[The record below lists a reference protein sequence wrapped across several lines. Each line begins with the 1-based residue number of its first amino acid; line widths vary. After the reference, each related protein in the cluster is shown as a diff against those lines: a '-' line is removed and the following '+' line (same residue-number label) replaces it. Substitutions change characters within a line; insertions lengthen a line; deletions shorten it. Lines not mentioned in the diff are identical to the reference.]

1 MKKWRSH
8 RNGNAIFLIHLG
20 AVPIDFHK
28 NNITLSDPLPQI
40 PYLKWARVRLNIL
53 AFIYLKPKIFCTNN
67 LFFGNVYIISKKINI
82 SIFQSV
88 IVVTPKTQKPIDLQS
103 LLI

>member
-28 NNITLSDPLPQI
+28 NN
-40 PYLKWARVRLNIL
+40 
-53 AFIYLKPKIFCTNN
+53 KPKIFCTNN